1 MAPPLECLVGR
12 FRFLSCSLFVCLCV
26 CLFQRGSRRRVFSFC
41 WFVCLSVGFLVA
53 RNQRPRGAAGGRGS
67 APLGAQWRSKTIL
80 PIHFRLEHISTENTH
95 THTHTHK
102 TDTGSTTS
110 RCRSSFPVPK
120 RRAGVE
126 GLGSEGKKTSKK
138 KRVHFRPR
146 VAKKEKKWRR
156 KPQKRAP
163 KWLTT
168 SRMQPADGRAEHR
181 APTLKATRNPLETV
195 SGVEPVAKKSTERG
209 HFRLK
214 QHPTTL

>member
-126 GLGSEGKKTSKK
+126 GLGSEGKKNKQKKTSPFSATSSKKRKEMEKKTSKTGTK
-138 KRVHFRPR
+138 VVDNVSDATRRWQSGAPSSNPKSDSKPVGDR
-146 VAKKEKKWRR
+146 KWRR
-156 KPQKRAP
+156 
-163 KWLTT
+163 
-168 SRMQPADGRAEHR
+168 
-181 APTLKATRNPLETV
+181 TR
-195 SGVEPVAKKSTERG
+195 R
-209 HFRLK
+209 
-214 QHPTTL
+214 